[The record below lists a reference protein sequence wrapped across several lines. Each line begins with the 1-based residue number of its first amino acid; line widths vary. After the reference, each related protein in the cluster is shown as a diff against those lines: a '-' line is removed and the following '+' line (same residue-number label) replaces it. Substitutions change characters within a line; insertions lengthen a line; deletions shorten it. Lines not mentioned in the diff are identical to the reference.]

1 MKVLLIN
8 PGWEDVF
15 SAKGNRFNRPWP
27 PLDLLN
33 CAALLEKEGIAVH
46 LLDARASPVNID
58 QIAHFATKFDR
69 CFVTTSPIDRWQ
81 CPNIDITPFLKL
93 VHLLSKEELYVMGAH
108 GTVSP
113 DMMLNQ
119 TNAKAIIRGEPEFTI
134 LDLCRGKKLKEIDGI
149 TFKDNGLAI
158 HNKDRELLSLNDLPL
173 PAFHLID
180 IGKYS
185 YEILGNRLLLFE
197 GSRGCPYP
205 CIYCQKSMYGLSYR
219 IKSPEKLIDE
229 VDYGVKKFHAKSA
242 YFIDL
247 EFTLKRDFVEEL
259 CNGLIKRNIQ
269 FRWTCQTRADTVD
282 LDLLKLMRKAGCKLI
297 HFGVETGSERV
308 METIDK
314 KISLSRI
321 ADGIFMAKKA
331 GIDQACFFMFGFPT
345 ETEDDKLKTIAFAK
359 MLNPTYASF
368 HKVTPYPGT
377 LLFEMVGE
385 RCKAALSPSW
395 IEEHDTDHL
404 NKTIRQALLEFYV
417 RRKYVCSNILFSNP
431 YSLIKKLRLFY
442 NYWKSLKCVTPVNP
456 PNG

>member
-1 MKVLLIN
+1 
-8 PGWEDVF
+8 
-15 SAKGNRFNRPWP
+15 
-27 PLDLLN
+27 
-33 CAALLEKEGIAVH
+33 
-46 LLDARASPVNID
+46 
-58 QIAHFATKFDR
+58 
-69 CFVTTSPIDRWQ
+69 
-81 CPNIDITPFLKL
+81 
-93 VHLLSKEELYVMGAH
+93 
-108 GTVSP
+108 
-113 DMMLNQ
+113 
-119 TNAKAIIRGEPEFTI
+119 
-134 LDLCRGKKLKEIDGI
+134 
-149 TFKDNGLAI
+149 
-158 HNKDRELLSLNDLPL
+158 L

-180 IGKYS
+180 VGKYS

-205 CIYCQKSMYGLSYR
+205 CIYCQKSMYGRSYR

-247 EFTLKRDFVEEL
+247 EFTLKRDFVEDV

-321 ADGIFMAKKA
+321 ADGILMAKKA

-345 ETEDDKLKTIAFAK
+345 ETEEDRLKTIAFAK

-377 LLFEMVGE
+377 LLFEMVGD
-385 RCKAALSPSW
+385 RCKASLSPSW

-417 RRKYVCSNILFSNP
+417 RRRYVCSNILFSNP
-431 YSLIKKLRLFY
+431 YHLIRKLRLFY
-442 NYWKSLKCVTPVNP
+442 NYWKSLKCVTQANP